1 MADEPVPKKLTR
13 NQQLGLRLAEILT
26 RLNEGQTLKVQDL
39 MRDFKTCQ
47 RTIERDLTERL
58 AFLPWHHDLSQG
70 YRLDPS
76 YLGRLD
82 FRDIRNFAALSGIIP
97 MYPSLDRDFLRQLLD
112 SRASLS
118 FATKGQSY
126 EDANQFKKHFERLRP
141 AIEQHQRVSFEFQ
154 GSRRQ
159 VEPYKLIHHR
169 GCWYLA
175 AVEQGTL
182 KAYRLSKMG
191 PVLQGEG
198 GAFVPSVSV
207 QKQLEQEDSIWF
219 GTQKQEVIVSVDP
232 AVASYFQARALLPHQ
247 QIIRTLTD
255 GSLLVSCQMV
265 DSLQVLPLVRFW
277 LPHLRIISP
286 DSLREELMAGLKA
299 YGG

>member
-1 MADEPVPKKLTR
+1 
-13 NQQLGLRLAEILT
+13 
-26 RLNEGQTLKVQDL
+26 
-39 MRDFKTCQ
+39 
-47 RTIERDLTERL
+47 
-58 AFLPWHHDLSQG
+58 
-70 YRLDPS
+70 
-76 YLGRLD
+76 
-82 FRDIRNFAALSGIIP
+82 
-97 MYPSLDRDFLRQLLD
+97 
-112 SRASLS
+112 
-118 FATKGQSY
+118 
-126 EDANQFKKHFERLRP
+126 
-141 AIEQHQRVSFEFQ
+141 
-154 GSRRQ
+154 
-159 VEPYKLIHHR
+159 
-169 GCWYLA
+169 
-175 AVEQGTL
+175 
-182 KAYRLSKMG
+182 MG

-299 YGG
+299 KPRPVQGRCAACAQRDICGGNTRVRAQQITGNPWAEDPGCYLDDAEIGVETRGERIAVTPFAAVGR